1 MLDITC
7 ETLLRALPSFKP
19 GAINIAGR
27 DIVFNNVEKAGD
39 LAQTTFTLRR
49 LVDVLNHG
57 GQALADYISSSQASF
72 KWNAFISPA
81 ERGELHSFEDL
92 KEFR

>member
-39 LAQTTFTLRR
+39 LAQTTFLRITSRVARLLSSGMPLSLPPSEVSFTLLRT
-49 LVDVLNHG
+49 
-57 GQALADYISSSQASF
+57 
-72 KWNAFISPA
+72 
-81 ERGELHSFEDL
+81 
-92 KEFR
+92 